1 MAVKFACAALVLLS
15 AAGFAFGAWGLFTS
29 AGRRTF
35 DEMDGLYPFFSLVGA
50 GVLLIVA
57 IILAIVAYL
66 RASKRA

>member
-1 MAVKFACAALVLLS
+1 MTAMRIAAVLALVS
-15 AAGFAFGAWGLFTS
+15 AAGFAFGVWGLYTD
-29 AGRRTF
+29 AGRRAF

-57 IILAIVAYL
+57 IILAVVAYL

>member
-1 MAVKFACAALVLLS
+1 MKILSGMLALLS
-15 AAGFAFGAWGLFTS
+15 AAGFAFGVWGLYTDS
-29 AGRRTF
+29 GRRMF

-57 IILAIVAYL
+57 IVLAVVAFL